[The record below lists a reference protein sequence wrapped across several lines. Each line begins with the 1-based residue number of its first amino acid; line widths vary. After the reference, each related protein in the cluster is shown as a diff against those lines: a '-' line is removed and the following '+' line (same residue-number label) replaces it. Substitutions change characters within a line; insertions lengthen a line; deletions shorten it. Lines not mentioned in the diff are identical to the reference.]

1 MFYIVESDK
10 SPGEAAEALEAA
22 VKRHEFGVLHV
33 HDLKA
38 TLESKGFEFPSACKI
53 FEVCNPKQ
61 AVGVLG
67 SDMTLNMALPCR
79 ISVYQ
84 DGGQTKIGMI
94 RPAAMLSKLSEAP
107 ELKGIAAQ
115 VEAETIAMIDEAK

>member
-1 MFYIVESDK
+1 MFYIVDSDK
-10 SPGEAAEALEAA
+10 SPDEAADALEAA

-38 TLESKGFEFPSACKI
+38 TLESRGFEFPDACRV
-53 FEVCNPKQ
+53 FEVCNPRQ
-61 AVGVLG
+61 AVGVLQNN
-67 SDMTLNMALPCR
+67 MTLNMALPCR

-84 DGGQTKIGMI
+84 DGGRTKIGMI
-94 RPAAMLSKLSEAP
+94 RPAAMLSQLSNAP
-107 ELKGIAAQ
+107 ELKTIAAQ